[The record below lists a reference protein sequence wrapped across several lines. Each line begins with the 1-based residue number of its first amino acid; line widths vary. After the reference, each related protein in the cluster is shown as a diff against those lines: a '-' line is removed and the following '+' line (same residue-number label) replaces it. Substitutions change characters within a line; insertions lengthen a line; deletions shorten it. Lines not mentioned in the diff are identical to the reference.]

1 MSDLDDEKP
10 EMKEMMNKMSRYNKN
25 VKALMDLMSKATE
38 KLDELL
44 RCKSENMQIN
54 HDDDEKE
61 RVGKILEKKGVG
73 RPVGNWDSKREQYLK
88 MLNEDKIKQP
98 KPQTLEFY
106 KIVKVGD
113 KYVFIDLCVSYNYFL
128 YL

>member
-1 MSDLDDEKP
+1 MSDIDNEQP
-10 EMKEMMNKMSRYNKN
+10 EMKELINKMSRYNKN
-25 VKALMDLMSKATE
+25 TKALMELIGKASE

-44 RCKSENMQIN
+44 DWKRKEKNDN
-54 HDDDEKE
+54 DEKE

-98 KPQTLEFY
+98 KASTLEFY
-106 KIVKVGD
+106 KIVMVGN
-113 KYVFIDLCVSYNYFL
+113 KYVFVD
-128 YL
+128 

>member
-1 MSDLDDEKP
+1 MSDLDNENT
-10 EMKEMMNKMSRYNKN
+10 EMKEMINKMSRYNKN
-25 VKALMDLMSKATE
+25 TKALMELIGKASE

-44 RCKSENMQIN
+44 VWKRKEKN
-54 HDDDEKE
+54 DDVDDEKE
-61 RVGKILEKKGVG
+61 RVGKIFEKKGVG

-106 KIVKVGD
+106 KIVMVGN
-113 KYVFIDLCVSYNYFL
+113 KYVFVD
-128 YL
+128 

>member
-38 KLDELL
+38 KIDELL
-44 RCKSENMQIN
+44 RCKSESMQIN
-54 HDDDEKE
+54 HDDDDEKE

-113 KYVFIDLCVSYNYFL
+113 KYVFID
-128 YL
+128 

>member
-1 MSDLDDEKP
+1 MSDIDNEQP
-10 EMKEMMNKMSRYNKN
+10 EMKEMLNKMSRYNKN
-25 VKALMDLMSKATE
+25 TKALMELIGKVSE
-38 KLDELL
+38 KLDKVLDWNGGV
-44 RCKSENMQIN
+44 KNDN
-54 HDDDEKE
+54 DEKE

-106 KIVKVGD
+106 KIVMVGN
-113 KYVFIDLCVSYNYFL
+113 KYVFVD
-128 YL
+128 